1 MRNTEIRS
9 FNTDSDALA
18 VLLTDAKK
26 EERKDRALAVSI
38 RLEALAIHITK
49 EGMSGTEAA
58 ELLRREATRF
68 FAKNVT
74 HQSRKLA
81 ALRFRAW
88 LFA

>member
-1 MRNTEIRS
+1 MRNTESRS
-9 FNTDSDALA
+9 LKADAEALA

-58 ELLRREATRF
+58 ELLRREAIRF
-68 FAKNVT
+68 DNESQEL
-74 HQSRKLA
+74 H
-81 ALRFRAW
+81 
-88 LFA
+88 

>member
-38 RLEALAIHITK
+38 RLEALANA
-49 EGMSGTEAA
+49 S
-58 ELLRREATRF
+58 
-68 FAKNVT
+68 
-74 HQSRKLA
+74 
-81 ALRFRAW
+81 
-88 LFA
+88 